1 MASAKEIRGQIKATQ
16 NTSKI
21 TKAMEMVAASKM
33 RKAQDAVTQSR
44 AYSDGINTVIANLM
58 QAHTEYPHPFL
69 VKHDEVKRVAYIVVS
84 SDKGLCG
91 GLNTNVFKH
100 AMVSLKEIKETAE
113 VEVLSIGR
121 RAGLFMKRVA
131 PLAASVEDINDA
143 PEFSEIVGV
152 VNLAMEKFL
161 AGEYD
166 EVRLVFNTF
175 VNTMTQTP
183 TEVQLL
189 PCPEAKTEGESGYW
203 EYPGYWDYLYEP
215 DSKAVLDGLLRRYIE
230 TIVYQAVL
238 ENKACEQSA
247 RMVAMK
253 SATDNA
259 KDIISDLQ
267 ITYNKARQ
275 AAITQELAE
284 ISAGAA
290 AA

>member
-33 RKAQDAVTQSR
+33 RKAQDAVTDSR
-44 AYSDGINTVIANLM
+44 AYADGINTVIANLM
-58 QAHTEYPHPFL
+58 QSHPEYKHTFL
-69 VKHDEVKRVAYIVVS
+69 VQRDEVKKVAYIVVS

-91 GLNTNVFKH
+91 GLNTNAFKK
-100 AMVSLKEIKETAE
+100 AVMSIKEVQETAE
-113 VEVLSIGR
+113 TEVLNIGR
-121 RAGLFMKRVA
+121 RAGLFMKRVTKVT
-131 PLAASVEDINDA
+131 ASVEDVNDQ
-143 PEFSEIVGV
+143 PEITEILGV
-152 VNLAMEKFL
+152 VNMAIEKFI
-161 AGEYD
+161 GGDYD
-166 EVRLVFNTF
+166 EVRLVYNRF
-175 VNTMTQTP
+175 VNTMTQEP
-183 TEVQLL
+183 TEICLL
-189 PCPEAKTEGESGYW
+189 PCPEPNSSVATERS
-203 EYPGYWDYLYEP
+203 GYWDYLYEP
-215 DSKAVLDGLLRRYIE
+215 DSKIVLDGLMRRYVE
-230 TIVYQAVL
+230 TLVYQAVL

-259 KDIISDLQ
+259 KEIIADLQ

-284 ISAGAA
+284 ICAGAA

>member
-33 RKAQDAVTQSR
+33 RKAQEAVTNSR
-44 AYSDGINTVIANLM
+44 AYADGIHTVVASLM
-58 QAHTEYPHPFL
+58 QAHPEYKHTFL
-69 VKHDEVKRVAYIVVS
+69 VKRDEVKRVAYIVVS

-100 AMVSLKEIKETAE
+100 ALTSLKAAKETAE
-113 VEVLSIGR
+113 VEVLNIGR

-131 PLAASVEDINDA
+131 PLAASVEDINDQ

-152 VNLAMEKFL
+152 VSLAVEKFIK
-161 AGEYD
+161 GDYD
-166 EVRLVFNTF
+166 EVRLVYNTF

-183 TEVQLL
+183 TEVCLL
-189 PCPEAKTEGESGYW
+189 PCAEPKSDAEERS
-203 EYPGYWDYLYEP
+203 GYWDYLYEP
-215 DSKAVLDGLLRRYIE
+215 DSKVVLDGLMRRYVE

-284 ISAGAA
+284 ICAGAA

>member
-33 RKAQDAVTQSR
+33 RKAQEAVTASR
-44 AYSDGINTVIANLM
+44 AYADGINTVVANLM
-58 QAHTEYPHPFL
+58 QSHPEYHHPFM
-69 VKHDEVKRVAYIVVS
+69 VKRDEVKHVAYIVIS

-91 GLNTNVFKH
+91 GLNTNVFKL

-131 PLAASVEDINDA
+131 PLAASAEDINDA
-143 PEFSEIVGV
+143 PKLDEILGV
-152 VNLAMEKFL
+152 VSLAIQKYL
-161 AGEYD
+161 DGEYD
-166 EVRLVFNTF
+166 EVRLVYNTF

-183 TEVQLL
+183 TEVRLL
-189 PCPEAKTEGESGYW
+189 PCPEPEAGDRT
-203 EYPGYWDYLYEP
+203 GYWDYLYEP
-215 DSKAVLDGLLRRYIE
+215 DSKEVLDGLFRRYIE
-230 TIVYQAVL
+230 TIVYQGVL

-259 KDIISDLQ
+259 IDIISDLQ

>member
-33 RKAQDAVTQSR
+33 RKAQEAVTASR
-44 AYSDGINTVIANLM
+44 AYADGINTVVANLM
-58 QAHTEYPHPFL
+58 QSHPEYHHPFM
-69 VKHDEVKRVAYIVVS
+69 VKRDEVKRVAYIVIS

-100 AMVSLKEIKETAE
+100 AMASLKKIKETTE
-113 VEVLSIGR
+113 IEVLSIGR

-131 PLAASVEDINDA
+131 PLAASAEDINDA
-143 PEFSEIVGV
+143 PKLDEIIGV
-152 VNLAMEKFL
+152 VSLAIQKYL
-161 AGEYD
+161 DGDYD
-166 EVRLVFNTF
+166 EVRLVYNTF

-183 TEVQLL
+183 TEVRLL
-189 PCPEAKTEGESGYW
+189 PCPEPEADDRA
-203 EYPGYWDYLYEP
+203 GYWDYLYEP
-215 DSKAVLDGLLRRYIE
+215 DSKEVLDGLFRRYIE
-230 TIVYQAVL
+230 TIVYQGVL

-259 KDIISDLQ
+259 IDIISDLQ

>member
-16 NTSKI
+16 NTAKI

-33 RKAQDAVTQSR
+33 RKAQDAVTEARSY
-44 AYSDGINTVIANLM
+44 AEGIHTIVGNLM
-58 QAHTEYPHPFL
+58 QAHPEYQHAFL
-69 VKHDEVKRVAYIVVS
+69 VKRDQVKRVAFLVIS
-84 SDKGLCG
+84 TDKGLCG
-91 GLNTNVFKH
+91 GLNTNT
-100 AMVSLKEIKETAE
+100 LKKAIGGMRSVADNTE
-113 VEVLSIGR
+113 VEVINIGR
-121 RAGLFMKRVA
+121 RASQFMRRFNTKIA
-131 PLAASVEDINDA
+131 GSVEDIKDQ
-143 PEFSEIVGV
+143 PELVEILGV

-161 AGEYD
+161 SGYYD
-166 EVRLVFNTF
+166 EVRLVYSKF

-183 TEVQLL
+183 TELCLL
-189 PCPEAKTEGESGYW
+189 PCAERETEHK
-203 EYPGYWDYLYEP
+203 GYWDYLYEP
-215 DSKAVLDGLLRRYIE
+215 DSKVVLDGLMRRYVE
-230 TIVYQAVL
+230 SIVYHAVL

-259 KDIISDLQ
+259 KDIVADLQ

-284 ISAGAA
+284 ICAGAA

>member
-33 RKAQDAVTQSR
+33 RKAQEAVTSSR
-44 AYSDGINTVIANLM
+44 AYADGIHAIMANLS
-58 QAHTEYPHPFL
+58 QAHPEY
-69 VKHDEVKRVAYIVVS
+69 KHAFITPREEVKRVAYIVVS

-91 GLNTNVFKH
+91 GLNTNVLKH
-100 AMVSLKEIKETAE
+100 AITSMKKVQETAE
-113 VEVLSIGR
+113 VEVLNIGR
-121 RAGLFMKRVA
+121 RAGLFMKRVV
-131 PLAASVEDINDA
+131 PLAASAEDINDQ
-143 PEFSEIVGV
+143 PELSEILPIVT
-152 VNLAMEKFL
+152 LAAEKFIK
-161 AGEYD
+161 GEYD

-183 TEVQLL
+183 TEVTLI
-189 PCPEAKTEGESGYW
+189 PTPTPETESRS
-203 EYPGYWDYLYEP
+203 GYWDYLYEP
-215 DSKAVLDGLLRRYIE
+215 DSKEVLDGLLRRYIE

-284 ISAGAA
+284 ICAGAA

>member
-33 RKAQDAVTQSR
+33 RKAQDAVMQAR
-44 AYSDGINTVIANLM
+44 VYADGINTVVANLM

-69 VKHDEVKRVAYIVVS
+69 VKRDEVKRVAYIVVS

-100 AMVSLKEIKETAE
+100 TLVSLKEVQETAD
-113 VEVLSIGR
+113 VEVLTIGR
-121 RAGLFMKRVA
+121 RAALFMKRVA
-131 PLAASVEDINDA
+131 PLVASVEDINDA
-143 PEFSEIVGV
+143 PEFAEIIGV
-152 VNLAMEKFL
+152 VDMAMEKFL

-175 VNTMTQTP
+175 INTMTQSP

-189 PCPEAKTEGESGYW
+189 PCPEAKVEDRT
-203 EYPGYWDYLYEP
+203 GYWDYIYEP
-215 DSKAVLDGLLRRYIE
+215 DSKEVLDGLLRRYIE

-253 SATDNA
+253 AATDNA

-267 ITYNKARQ
+267 ITFNKARQ